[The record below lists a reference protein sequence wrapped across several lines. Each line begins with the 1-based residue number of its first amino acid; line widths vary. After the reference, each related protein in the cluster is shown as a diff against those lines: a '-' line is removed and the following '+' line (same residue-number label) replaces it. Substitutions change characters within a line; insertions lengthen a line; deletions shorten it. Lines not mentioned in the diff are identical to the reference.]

1 MTMKL
6 VAVGDNV
13 VDCYLDR
20 NEYFPGGNCVNVAV
34 NAKRNGAS
42 RVGYIGIFA
51 TDEPARHIK
60 HALQQEGVDFQFSRD
75 AIGITGQPKVA
86 LTEDNDR
93 VFVGGPKDTV
103 QHRFKIQ
110 LIPEE
115 IDYIKQFD
123 VCHVSCYSSM
133 ESELAKIAK
142 EIKVSYDFSNRKDL
156 EYISSIAPSITYAF
170 FSAAELSEAELNDF
184 IAELAPF
191 GFEVI
196 GLTRGGEPA
205 VFVHQGNSYKQ
216 KLRKI
221 NVVDT
226 MGAGDSLI
234 AGFLT
239 EYAKSGNVEK
249 ALEKGT
255 LSAEKTCQ
263 EYGGFGYPANM

>member
-1 MTMKL
+1 MKL
-6 VAVGDNV
+6 ITVGDNV

-20 NEYFPGGNCVNVAV
+20 SEYFPGGNCVNVAV

-51 TDEPARHIK
+51 TDEPAKHIK
-60 HALQQEGVDFQFSRD
+60 AALQEEGVEFHFSRD
-75 AIGITGQPKVA
+75 AFGITGQPKVT
-86 LTEDNDR
+86 LTDDNDR
-93 VFVGGPKDTV
+93 VFVGGPKNTV

-115 IDYIKQFD
+115 MDYIKEFD
-123 VCHVSCYSSM
+123 LCHVSCYSSM
-133 ESELAKIAK
+133 ESELAKISK

-156 EYISSIAPSITYAF
+156 DYISSIAPFVSYAF
-170 FSAAELSEAELNDF
+170 FSAADLSEVELNEFIESLSQFDF
-184 IAELAPF
+184 DI
-191 GFEVI
+191 I

-205 VFVHQGNSYKQ
+205 VFVHNQEVYKQ
-216 KLRKI
+216 KLRRI
-221 NVVDT
+221 DVVDT

-239 EYAKSGNVEK
+239 EYVDSNNIEK
-249 ALEKGT
+249 AIEKGT

-263 EYGGFGYPANM
+263 VFGGFGYPAKM

>member
-1 MTMKL
+1 MKL
-6 VAVGDNV
+6 LAIGDNV

-42 RVGYIGIFA
+42 TVGYIGIFA
-51 TDEPARHIK
+51 TDEPAAHIK
-60 HALQQEGVDFQFSRD
+60 AALQEEGIDFHFSRD
-75 AIGITGQPKVA
+75 ALGITGQPKVA

-110 LIPEE
+110 LIQEE
-115 IDYIKQFD
+115 LEYLKQFD
-123 VCHVSCYSSM
+123 ICHVSCYSSM
-133 ESELAKIAK
+133 ESELDKIAK

-156 EYISSIAPSITYAF
+156 EYISTVAPYVSYAF
-170 FSAAELSEAELNDF
+170 FSAAELSEAELNGF
-184 IAELAPF
+184 IESLAHF
-191 GFEVI
+191 NFDII

-205 VFVHQGNSYKQ
+205 VFVHNQDIYKQ
-216 KLRKI
+216 TLRSI
-221 NVVDT
+221 DVVDT

-239 EYAKSGNVEK
+239 EYVKSGDMEK
-249 ALEKGT
+249 AIEKGT
-255 LSAEKTCQ
+255 VSAEKTCQ
-263 EYGGFGYPANM
+263 EYGGFGYPAKM